1 MKAQHARQRVAI
13 PFGQA
18 LTAALAVAATSPSS
32 HNCQPWAVARL
43 AGGADPDESA
53 PAREFLVLAADRGRE
68 IGALP
73 AHHTEMLLS
82 CGLYWRLLHRALAA
96 QGWIA
101 HGVLPPVGGRN
112 LASVAA
118 VSRDLPPTDPASRDL
133 PPADPASRDLP
144 PADVPLREPSPAD
157 PLLRDLPPTWKP
169 LRLMEFRWTGERPE
183 ALPTLRALAAAR
195 QTNRGPY
202 RARPIPA
209 ATLAALGGYLESTI
223 PAIEVRN
230 LVTAD
235 ELDRFADYV
244 RKHAGRDFAHQQAWQ
259 ETHSFIRRDAEEAAA
274 RGDGFTLAHLFGPL
288 SPAQQLLRR
297 WVLAPRTMRAL
308 RVIGFPRLLAGQ
320 LARVVR
326 TAPVVVALSLP
337 ESGDLDDDLITA
349 GERLSDYWLRV
360 TRLGL
365 VLHPV
370 SVVLQHDDLRAGLR
384 TRFGLTGRPFFVARL
399 GYPTTSFPHSPRR
412 DPDACFREL

>member
-43 AGGADPDESA
+43 PSA
-53 PAREFLVLAADRGRE
+53 RGLDKGSPVPEFLVLAVDRSRE

-73 AHHTEMLLS
+73 AHHAEMRVS
-82 CGLYWRLLHRALAA
+82 CGLYWRLLQRALAA
-96 QGWIA
+96 QGWVA
-101 HGVLPPVGGRN
+101 HRDVSPVDTPSRVLPAEWN
-112 LASVAA
+112 
-118 VSRDLPPTDPASRDL
+118 
-133 PPADPASRDLP
+133 
-144 PADVPLREPSPAD
+144 
-157 PLLRDLPPTWKP
+157 P
-169 LRLMEFRWTGERPE
+169 LRLTEFHWTGEQRE
-183 ALPTLRALAAAR
+183 SLSSLRALAASR

-202 RARPIPA
+202 SARPIPTT
-209 ATLAALGGYLESTI
+209 TLAALSEHLGGTN
-223 PAIEVRN
+223 PPIEVRQ
-230 LVTAD
+230 LRTED

-244 RKHAGRDFAHQQAWQ
+244 KRYGGRDFGHRQAWQ
-259 ETHSFIRRDAEEAAA
+259 ETHSFIRRDAAEADA
-274 RGDGFTLAHLFGPL
+274 RGDGFTFAHLFGPL

-297 WVLAPRTMRAL
+297 WVLAPRTMSAL

-337 ESGDLDDDLITA
+337 ESGDLDDNLITA
-349 GERLSDYWLRV
+349 GERLCDYWLHV
-360 TRLGL
+360 TRSGL

-370 SVVLQHDDLRAGLR
+370 SIVVQHEDLRAGLCA
-384 TRFGLTGRPFFVARL
+384 RFGMTGRPFFIARL
-399 GYPTTSFPHSPRR
+399 GFPTTSFPHTPRR
-412 DPDACFREL
+412 NPDACFREL